1 LNFGPSVIGCVE
13 GFIDRLE
20 KLKAQLLKKEILY
33 YNHKKN
39 LQQTFWQKI

>member
-20 KLKAQLLKKEILY
+20 KLKAQLLKKKEILY
-33 YNHKKN
+33 GHKK
-39 LQQTFWQKI
+39 TFWQKI